1 MAATQTGVIHR
12 PYQPEQRASFMSP
25 ILPPL
30 RLTGAEI
37 LRDGELQRR
46 SIGIADGRI
55 TRGPLPEVDLSGYLI
70 LPGII
75 DLHGDAFERHIAP
88 RPTAPF
94 PLATGLGSTA
104 REAAAHGVTTAYLAQ
119 GWSWEGGHRGP
130 EHACAVMAALDAYRS
145 RMLIDMRL
153 QIRAET
159 HLVDAGPQLIDAVRR
174 HRIGYVVFNDHLDE
188 GIEMRR
194 SDPARFAAWAQKIG
208 QPAEALL
215 ASIDRAVLRARDVPR
230 HLCALAEAF
239 DDLGV
244 LYGSHDDPDGETRE
258 RYSMIGARIAE
269 FPTSRRAA
277 AAAKAMMNP
286 VVMGAPNVVR
296 GGSQAGNIAAASL
309 IADGLCDALVSDYHY
324 PALALAAWALVDE
337 GVLPLAK
344 AWAMISDNAAEIMR
358 LPDRGRL
365 DPGMQADLVV
375 MDRETRVIEATISG
389 GRLAYLAGGAGRR
402 FLAQPELA
410 RMAAE

>member
-1 MAATQTGVIHR
+1 
-12 PYQPEQRASFMSP
+12 MSS

-30 RLTGAEI
+30 RLTGADI

-46 SIGIADGRI
+46 SIGIAEGRI

-75 DLHGDAFERHIAP
+75 DLHGDAFERHVAP
-88 RPTAPF
+88 RPSAPL
-94 PLATGLGSTA
+94 PLEHGLASVD

-119 GWSWEGGHRGP
+119 GWSWEGAHRGP
-130 EHACAVMAALDAYRS
+130 DHALAILAALDAYRS
-145 RMLIDMRL
+145 SALIDLRA

-159 HLVDAGPQLIDAVRR
+159 HLVDAGPRLIEAVKR
-174 HRIGYVVFNDHLDE
+174 HRIGYVVFNNHLEE
-188 GIEMRR
+188 GLEMRR
-194 SDPARFAAWAQKIG
+194 GDPTRFALWAQKIG
-208 QPAEALL
+208 QKPEELL
-215 ASIDRAVLRARDVPR
+215 TSIERAAARSRDVPR

-239 DDLGV
+239 DDMGV

-286 VVMGAPNVVR
+286 VIMGAPNVVR
-296 GGSQAGNIAAASL
+296 GRSQAGNIPATNL

-324 PALALAAWALVDE
+324 PTLAMAAWTLVDN
-337 GVLPLAK
+337 GLLSLPK
-344 AWAMISDNAAEIMR
+344 AWAMISTTPAEILRM
-358 LPDRGRL
+358 PDRGKL
-365 DPGMQADLVV
+365 NPGMRADMVV
-375 MDRETRVIEATISG
+375 INRETRVIEATISA
-389 GRLAYLAGGAGRR
+389 GRLAYLAGAAGRR
-402 FLAQPELA
+402 FLAQPEML